1 MIFTRHDLKCYLS
14 MDKYALGIKRR
25 KPRFIGDDV
34 WKFEITLRYHEYY
47 FNNRDKS
54 FVHKLLLC
62 WYKYRHYCIGR
73 RLGFDIPINVFDGG
87 LRINHTG
94 LIVVNSN
101 ARIGKY
107 CDVHQG
113 VNIGMQGKSEDD
125 CPIIGDNVWIGPGAK
140 LFGKIKI
147 GSNCQIGAN
156 AVVNRSFEDIG
167 ITIAGIPARKVSDH
181 ANPYRREY
189 LL

>member
-62 WYKYRHYCIGR
+62 WYKYRHYCI
-73 RLGFDIPINVFDGG
+73 
-87 LRINHTG
+87 
-94 LIVVNSN
+94 
-101 ARIGKY
+101 
-107 CDVHQG
+107 
-113 VNIGMQGKSEDD
+113 
-125 CPIIGDNVWIGPGAK
+125 
-140 LFGKIKI
+140 
-147 GSNCQIGAN
+147 
-156 AVVNRSFEDIG
+156 
-167 ITIAGIPARKVSDH
+167 
-181 ANPYRREY
+181 
-189 LL
+189 